1 MPLLLSFQDSNFRTM
16 WYAGALVELTRRL
29 EQFVLSWYVL
39 VATDSPFQLGL
50 VLVFMNAPR
59 PFLAPFS
66 GIIAERVNRHH
77 ILLAA
82 QGVNGLVALA
92 ILLLSVVG
100 VVQPWHIFLAIF
112 LQGAARAIEDPS
124 RRTAIFDIVGQ
135 RRVINAMSLETINNT
150 TGKLLGPVLGGAL
163 LSLTGLPGAYG
174 FVLVAHVL
182 ALGMLFT
189 VKIPRFPG
197 AASPA
202 ASSISGR
209 TGNDSIWQSLKM
221 AVRYALHS
229 PVLVGLLYIT
239 IIMNALGFP
248 IQQFVPVIGKEYLGK
263 GPVLVGLLVASE
275 GFGQL
280 IGALSLAS
288 VRNVMH
294 PGRIFVAGSVGLL
307 ITAMLFVWSPWYA
320 LTFVLLTIGGT
331 GQAGFSAMQSSVTM
345 LSSPPEMRGR
355 MMGVLSICIGAGI
368 PLGALE
374 IGAVA
379 SAFHTQWAISINALA
394 GLLLILPAIALTPL
408 VWQPFIPPP
417 PPQQAQPPGGPSPG

>member
-1 MPLLLSFQDSNFRTM
+1 MQDSNYRTI
-16 WYAGALVELTRRL
+16 WYTGALIELTRRL
-29 EQFVLSWYVL
+29 EQLVLSWFVL

-50 VLVFMNAPR
+50 VLVFMNVPR

-82 QGVNGLVALA
+82 QGVNALVALA
-92 ILLLSVVG
+92 ILLLSVVW

-112 LQGAARAIEDPS
+112 LQGAGRAIEDPS

-150 TGKLLGPVLGGAL
+150 TGKLLGPVLGGFL
-163 LSLTGLPGAYG
+163 FSLTGLAGAYG
-174 FVLVAHVL
+174 FVSIAHLL
-182 ALGMLFT
+182 ALGLLFT
-189 VKIPRFPG
+189 VKIPRYPG
-197 AASPA
+197 TSSPGDT
-202 ASSISGR
+202 SRTGTTGR
-209 TGNDSIWQSLKM
+209 AGNDSIWQSLKL
-221 AVRYALHS
+221 AVRFALRS

-248 IQQFVPVIGKEYLGK
+248 IQQFVPAIGRDYLGV

-288 VRNVMH
+288 IRDLQH
-294 PGRIFVAGSVGLL
+294 PGRVFVVGSVGLL

-379 SAFHTQWAISINALA
+379 SAFDTQWAISINALV

-408 VWQPFIPPP
+408 VWRSFIPHP
-417 PPQQAQPPGGPSPG
+417 PPQQTQ